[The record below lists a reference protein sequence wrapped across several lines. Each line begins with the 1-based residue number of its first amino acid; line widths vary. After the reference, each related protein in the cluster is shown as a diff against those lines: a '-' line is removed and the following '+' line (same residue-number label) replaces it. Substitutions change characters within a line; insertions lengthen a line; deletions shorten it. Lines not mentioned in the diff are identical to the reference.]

1 MRLLTVRQPIIRAGR
16 REGGGR
22 ERKRGRG
29 RGGGKEIYR
38 EAFKENG
45 MRGRMDRGGGGG
57 GGAPEGGKGGLGE
70 DHVNV
75 LHVENVTP
83 FYSSLPSLYLYNTK
97 MLNST
102 HMIASKGRA

>member
-57 GGAPEGGKGGLGE
+57 GHQREGKEGWGKIMLM
-70 DHVNV
+70 
-75 LHVENVTP
+75 
-83 FYSSLPSLYLYNTK
+83 YCMWK
-97 MLNST
+97 ML
-102 HMIASKGRA
+102 HLFIAVCLLCTCITQRC